1 MAREFRTKRIMLEHI
16 DRGED
21 YPIAFWDHEYD
32 CYSMDNLPG
41 RYVLFVN
48 ITQDDA
54 IVAYDVYT
62 MAWRLFRRMSDD
74 ELFRRIELAVEND
87 IRPF

>member
-1 MAREFRTKRIMLEHI
+1 MVREIRTKRNMLEHI
-16 DRGED
+16 DSGED
-21 YPIAFWDHEYD
+21 YPIAFYDHKYN

-41 RYVLFVN
+41 RYIPCVDPSSLEI
-48 ITQDDA
+48 IT
-54 IVAYDVYT
+54 AYDVWT
-62 MAWRLFRRMSDD
+62 RSWRLFRRMSDD